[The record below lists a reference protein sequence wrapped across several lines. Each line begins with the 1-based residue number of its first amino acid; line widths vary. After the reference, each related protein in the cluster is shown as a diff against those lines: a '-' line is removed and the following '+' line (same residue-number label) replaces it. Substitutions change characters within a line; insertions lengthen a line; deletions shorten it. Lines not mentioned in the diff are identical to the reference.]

1 MQFLLALRY
10 GALPQNI
17 PSCPCEVNLPATC
30 TANLGHAL
38 THFLLPY
45 PVFSVLEFHKMRLY
59 TIHPFLPHC
68 FCSDNYFSF
77 DQGVRG
83 ITVHF
88 FFPIGTWHPIME
100 IYHNLFIHSAIIE
113 EFLAIM
119 NKVLNVQ
126 VQILMGTYILIS
138 WGKCLGIQLP
148 GHGECMLR
156 FIRSFQTVF
165 QSVCGI
171 FVVLTEM
178 YSSPSG
184 SKSLST
190 LNRVNLFNFSYFS
203 GCIVIFLCGFTL
215 DDPEHPFFS

>member
-1 MQFLLALRY
+1 MLEVSQF
-10 GALPQNI
+10 I
-17 PSCPCEVNLPATC
+17 
-30 TANLGHAL
+30 
-38 THFLLPY
+38 
-45 PVFSVLEFHKMRLY
+45 
-59 TIHPFLPHC
+59 
-68 FCSDNYFSF
+68 
-77 DQGVRG
+77 
-83 ITVHF
+83 F
-88 FFPIGTWHPIME
+88 FFSIGTWHPIRE
-100 IYHNLFIHSAIIE
+100 IYPNLFIHLAIIE

-126 VQILMGTYILIS
+126 VQIFMGTYILIS

-165 QSVCGI
+165 QSVSGI
-171 FVVLTEM
+171 FVVLTET

-190 LNRVNLFNFSYFS
+190 LSRVNLFNFSYFS

-215 DDPEHPFFS
+215 DHPEHFFHELVGTPLYIYFCNGTIQIFCLLFIKCSCFIIEL